1 MPAQVGDLGR
11 QAHLFEFGL
20 AHAVFE
26 LVEQLVDRGPRRA
39 EARLEIA
46 PDTILQQAS
55 WLPLD

>member
-46 PDTILQQAS
+46 ILQQAS